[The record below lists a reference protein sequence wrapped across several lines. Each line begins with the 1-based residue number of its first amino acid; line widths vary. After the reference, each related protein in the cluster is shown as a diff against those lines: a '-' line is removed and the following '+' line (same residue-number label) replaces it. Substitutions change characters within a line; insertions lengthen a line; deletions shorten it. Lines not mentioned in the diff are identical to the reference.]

1 MESKREEVQGNEM
14 GDVYDSGLTAKMS
27 EAGESRAPEQP
38 AETDTKTLI
47 S

>member
-27 EAGESRAPEQP
+27 EAGESRGSEPI
-38 AETDTKTLI
+38 KTSKQNI
-47 S
+47 